1 MNQCANNGIHPQKSH
16 NLLPSPPVP
25 SPAAHHR
32 HRPFSL
38 AQPAPNCFKI
48 FRFAGGKN
56 VHQPTHRRMAIGIDD
71 LAFYAPKLYLD
82 IRTLAERRNI
92 PYEKLS
98 QGLGLHK
105 MAVCDAHED
114 AATMAAEAIATL
126 IQRNQLNPNDIGRI
140 YLGTESALDGAKPT
154 ATYAVGMVQQRLT
167 ERFGTDCFRHC
178 DVVDL
183 TFACIGAVD
192 ALLSTLDWVAADRS
206 RIGIVVASDVAK
218 YELESTGEYTQGA
231 GAVAMLVRWQPRLL
245 AFGRVCGVAMESVH
259 DFYKPRRERFSET
272 PVFDGQYSNL
282 CYQQRMTEAMAD
294 FRSRAVATGL
304 FREGQFAALSERW
317 ARMIFH
323 LPYAFHAKRMFV
335 EAFVAERKSKGAWAA
350 DVRRYGFAEPD
361 PAQFAEGKPFEKAQ
375 GAFLKQVSE
384 SKLYQKFVAEKL
396 EPAQRAS
403 QDTGNLY
410 TASIFLA
417 LMSSLETDAQEGE
430 RLDRKRR
437 GFVAYGSG
445 SKAKIFEAVVQP
457 GWASV
462 AARFG
467 VFEQLASRQ
476 AITYEQYERLHTG
489 VQAASIAPEKGRWGL
504 QRIGQEGVTLGARYY
519 GEAE

>member
-1 MNQCANNGIHPQKSH
+1 LRLSHP
-16 NLLPSPPVP
+16 
-25 SPAAHHR
+25 PAAHHR
-32 HRPFSL
+32 RRPLLSRTKFSPRFL
-38 AQPAPNCFKI
+38 LPAVTLQQAKPFI
-48 FRFAGGKN
+48 
-56 VHQPTHRRMAIGIDD
+56 HSSTTLMAIGIDD

-114 AATMAAEAIATL
+114 AATMAAEAIAAL
-126 IQRNQLNPNDIGRI
+126 IERNQLNPNDIGRI
-140 YLGTESALDGAKPT
+140 YLGTESALDAAKPT
-154 ATYAVGMVQQRLT
+154 ATYAVGMVQQRLAD
-167 ERFGTDCFRHC
+167 RFGPDCFRHC

-231 GAVAMLVRWQPRLL
+231 GAVAMLVRHQPRLL
-245 AFGRVCGVAMESVH
+245 AFSPVCGVAMESVH
-259 DFYKPRRERFSET
+259 DFYKPRRERHTET

-282 CYQQRMTEAMAD
+282 CYQQRMVEAMAD
-294 FRSRAVATGL
+294 FRRRALATGL
-304 FREGQFAALSERW
+304 MREGQFPALSERW

-335 EAFVAERKSKGAWAA
+335 EAFIEERKNKGAWAA
-350 DVRRYGFAEPD
+350 DLRRYKLAMPD
-361 PAQFAEGKPFEKAQ
+361 PADFSEKKLLDKAQ
-375 GAFLKQVSE
+375 AAFLKQVSE
-384 SKLYQKFVAEKL
+384 SRLYQKFVSEKL

-430 RLDRKRR
+430 RLDRKRI

-445 SKAKIFEAVVQP
+445 SKAKIFEATVQP
-457 GWASV
+457 GWAIV
-462 AARFG
+462 AAQFG
-467 VFEQLASRQ
+467 VFERLSNRR
-476 AITYEQYERLHTG
+476 AIDYEQYERLHTG
-489 VQAASIAPEKGRWGL
+489 AQAQSIAPEKGRWGL

-519 GEAE
+519 AELG